1 MGFLGRFEPQIYAL
15 VRVVI
20 GFLFMLHGT
29 QKLFMFPPFPKM
41 CPCPG
46 DPVPDMASMATFLT
60 VVGIMELVFGLMVFL
75 GFFTRLGAFL
85 ASGMMAVAYFIGHQ
99 SQGALPHTNQ
109 GEPAVLYCFIFLL
122 IAAIGPVICSID
134 SMMAKSKAAKN
145 DGS

>member
-15 VRVVI
+15 VRIVI

-60 VVGIMELVFGLMVFL
+60 VVGIMELVFGLCVMIGL
-75 GFFTRLGAFL
+75 LTRIMAFL
-85 ASGMMAVAYFIGHQ
+85 ASGMMAVAYFMGHQ
-99 SQGALPHTNQ
+99 GQGALPHTNQ
-109 GEPAVLYCFIFLL
+109 GEPAVLFCFIFLL
-122 IAAIGPVICSID
+122 IAAIGPGIWSVD
-134 SMMAKSKAAKN
+134 SAFGKGGAVTEN
-145 DGS
+145 